1 MVKFSKIEVR
11 DLFKAWLIISLA
23 FGIVLSG
30 GVFGWAL
37 LETIILSAITVG
49 IAFLLHEMGH
59 KYFAQKYGCFAEFR
73 ADNYMLF
80 LAMIT
85 SFFGIV
91 FAAPGAVI
99 ILGRVTKAKYGKI
112 ALAGPMMNVI
122 LALVFIVLS
131 FAYSGEFYSKVIS
144 LGLLVNLW
152 LAVFNMLPF
161 WILDGKK
168 IYTWNRQVYFSV
180 LIFIILLFFLK
191 GFLPGILT
199 VAQIIG

>member
-1 MVKFSKIEVR
+1 
-11 DLFKAWLIISLA
+11 
-23 FGIVLSG
+23 
-30 GVFGWAL
+30 
-37 LETIILSAITVG
+37 
-49 IAFLLHEMGH
+49 
-59 KYFAQKYGCFAEFR
+59 
-73 ADNYMLF
+73 
-80 LAMIT
+80 
-85 SFFGIV
+85 
-91 FAAPGAVI
+91 
-99 ILGRVTKAKYGKI
+99 I